1 MLPRK
6 SILFLIAAAVAINV
20 HTSIA
25 RPDADVEFD
34 FRSAILFTIE
44 NTNSTSSSS
53 SSNQASLFPLQLSDV
68 VGFFC
73 GALGLILA
81 AGGGIGGGGIL
92 VPIYI
97 LILGFQPKY
106 AIPLSNVTVF
116 GGAVAST
123 MRNVRKR
130 HPIADRPLIDWDLI
144 VVMEPPTVAGALIGA
159 NLNKIL
165 PEAVIAVMLALLL
178 SFTSY
183 VTLKKARKMH
193 KEETEKINRSNA
205 SAGML
210 NEYFLLDD
218 NPSNENE
225 ESDCVESNNTTY
237 TTIHRASHF
246 EQEFEVEGDYEELPE
261 FGDPITLSHII
272 EKERHPKRRNVL
284 LILVMFCVVLIVNIL
299 KGGGGYQSPVGIR
312 CGSSSFWFAQGLLLF
327 WLLFV
332 SWRGRGFILEE
343 ADRKSRAGYLYLD
356 EDVQWTRKSTIIYP
370 VMSTLA
376 GVFAGIFGV
385 GGGVIKGPIMIAIGV
400 HPQVAS
406 ATSACMILFTSFTAT
421 TTFCVYG
428 LMIPDYAIACSILGF
443 CATYLG
449 QTVISRAI
457 AKSNRNSYIAFS
469 IGGVVLL
476 SSLLMT
482 LEFVLQL
489 DSGEMEEAG
498 GICGNHV
505 TEHPS

>member
-178 SFTSY
+178 SFTS
-183 VTLKKARKMH
+183 
-193 KEETEKINRSNA
+193 
-205 SAGML
+205 
-210 NEYFLLDD
+210 
-218 NPSNENE
+218 
-225 ESDCVESNNTTY
+225 
-237 TTIHRASHF
+237 
-246 EQEFEVEGDYEELPE
+246 
-261 FGDPITLSHII
+261 
-272 EKERHPKRRNVL
+272 
-284 LILVMFCVVLIVNIL
+284 
-299 KGGGGYQSPVGIR
+299 
-312 CGSSSFWFAQGLLLF
+312 
-327 WLLFV
+327 
-332 SWRGRGFILEE
+332 
-343 ADRKSRAGYLYLD
+343 
-356 EDVQWTRKSTIIYP
+356 
-370 VMSTLA
+370 
-376 GVFAGIFGV
+376 
-385 GGGVIKGPIMIAIGV
+385 
-400 HPQVAS
+400 
-406 ATSACMILFTSFTAT
+406 
-421 TTFCVYG
+421 
-428 LMIPDYAIACSILGF
+428 
-443 CATYLG
+443 
-449 QTVISRAI
+449 
-457 AKSNRNSYIAFS
+457 
-469 IGGVVLL
+469 
-476 SSLLMT
+476 
-482 LEFVLQL
+482 
-489 DSGEMEEAG
+489 
-498 GICGNHV
+498 
-505 TEHPS
+505 